1 MKQNKEIIFYSL
13 LVFLGIIAI
22 GLIIYTDNNTNNAL
36 SNSVNENTPNT
47 EKLEENNE
55 VIENEKTEENKE
67 SNITETEKLETSTT
81 TNVTS
86 QNKETNKQVNNS
98 NSANTEKKDTNST
111 QELSTKD
118 TTVITELNNIET
130 STDKLLTEGN
140 DKSVLD
146 KAKGVFITLV
156 DFCFYDGE
164 IKGVTFNELTEAGKE
179 KVLKI
184 VNSID
189 QKIENKFP
197 GYKEKIST
205 KTKSAFNKASELIKK
220 GANNVK
226 DFAQD
231 KLGEEN
237 YNSIIEE
244 KDELVKYT
252 KNAWNIVKNVSSNLW
267 SKTTSK
273 LKDWYEKFREENE

>member
-1 MKQNKEIIFYSL
+1 MRQNKEIIFYSL

-22 GLIIYTDNNTNNAL
+22 GLIIYNDNSNNTLN
-36 SNSVNENTPNT
+36 NSVKENVTNF
-47 EKLEENNE
+47 EKVEENNE
-55 VIENEKTEENKE
+55 IIENEKNEENKDL
-67 SNITETEKLETSTT
+67 NITEKSETSTT
-81 TNVTS
+81 TTNVTN
-86 QNKETNKQVNNS
+86 Q
-98 NSANTEKKDTNST
+98 KDTNPG
-111 QELSTKD
+111 QELSIKD
-118 TTVITELNNIET
+118 TTVLTELNTIEEN
-130 STDKLLTEGN
+130 TDKLLTEGK
-140 DKSVLD
+140 DQSVLD

-205 KTKSAFNKASELIKK
+205 KTKTAFNKASELIKK
-220 GANNVK
+220 GANNIK

-252 KNAWNIVKNVSSNLW
+252 KNAWDIVKNVSSNLW
-267 SKTTSK
+267 NKTTSK
-273 LKDWYEKFREENE
+273 LKDWYEKFREENK